1 MGVTTVKIAIDAMG
15 GDHAPHVPVQAAL
28 LSAAEHP
35 DAEFVLVGKEQEIRK
50 YVKEPPQNV
59 HILHAADVI
68 DQTAEPVRSVRRQKE
83 SSLVVCATMLR
94 DKVADGVVSAGN
106 TGAFMV
112 SGLLIVGRI
121 AGIDRPALA
130 AMLPAFKGP
139 GVLLLDSGANTDCN
153 ANHLVQFAR
162 MGQAYMRLAEGREN
176 ARVGL
181 VNIGSEP
188 GKGDELSKA
197 TFSLL
202 QDTCSEFV
210 GNVEGRDLLD
220 GICEVAI
227 CDGFVGNVIIKFY
240 EGLGLGLQ
248 QSLKELFLT
257 NFVNKVAGRLLKN
270 SLRRFFNRFDY
281 AEYGGAP
288 LLGVRGAMVKAHG
301 ASNIRA
307 YQMALRQVYK
317 MHASGLVHALEQDL
331 QV

>member
-1 MGVTTVKIAIDAMG
+1 MKIAIDAMG
-15 GDHAPHVPVQAAL
+15 GDYAPRVPVEATL
-28 LSAAEHP
+28 LAAAEHP
-35 DAEFVLVGKEQEIRK
+35 DAEFVLVGKEQEILQHMSEPRK
-50 YVKEPPQNV
+50 NV
-59 HILHAADVI
+59 HILHAQEVI
-68 DQTAEPVRSVRRQKE
+68 DQTAEPVRSVRRQKD

-94 DKVADGVVSAGN
+94 DKVVDAVVSAGN

-121 AGIDRPALA
+121 PGIDRPALA

-162 MGQAYMRLAEGREN
+162 MGQAYMRLAEGREDS
-176 ARVGL
+176 RVGL

-188 GKGDELSKA
+188 GKGDELTKA
-197 TFSLL
+197 TYALL
-202 QDTCSEFV
+202 QDSCSEFI
-210 GNVEGRDLLD
+210 GNVEGRDLLH
-220 GICEVAI
+220 GVCEVAI

-240 EGLGLGLQ
+240 EGLGYGLQ
-248 QSLKELFLT
+248 KSLKELFFTSFL
-257 NFVNKVAGRLLKN
+257 NKIAGRMLKN
-270 SLRRFFNRFDY
+270 SLRKFFDRFDY

-288 LLGVRGAMVKAHG
+288 LLGVRGAMVKVHG
-301 ASNIRA
+301 ASNARA

-317 MHASGLVHALEQDL
+317 MHASGLVQALEQDL